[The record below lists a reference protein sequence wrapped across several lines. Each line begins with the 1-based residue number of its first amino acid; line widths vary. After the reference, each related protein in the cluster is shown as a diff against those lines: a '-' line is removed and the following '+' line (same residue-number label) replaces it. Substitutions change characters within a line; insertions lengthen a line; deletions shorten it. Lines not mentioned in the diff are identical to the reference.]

1 MTTQERALVGLAEF
15 LEREDV
21 PYMVIGG
28 MANIVWG
35 EPRATL
41 DIDVTVW
48 VPQPQL
54 PSFVNRVRESYRVLV
69 DDALSFVDR
78 TRVLPL
84 DTHSGVRIDMV
95 FGLLPFEED
104 AIRRA
109 RGVPVAGT
117 NVRFCTPEDLL
128 LMKIISD
135 RERDLSDGRGLV
147 LRRWRELDVDYLEP
161 RITELSRLLECEDI
175 EQRWSA
181 WKREALGSSTG
192 E

>member
-1 MTTQERALVGLAEF
+1 MTTQEEALVGLAGF
-15 LEREDV
+15 LEREGV

-28 MANIVWG
+28 MANIIWG

-48 VPQPQL
+48 VAEPQL
-54 PSFVNRVRESYRVLV
+54 PSFVNRVAESYTVLV
-69 DDALSFVDR
+69 EDALPFIGR

-84 DTHSGVRIDMV
+84 ETASGVRVDMV

-109 RGVPVAGT
+109 KDIPIGGT

-135 RERDLSDGRGLV
+135 RERDLSDARALV

-161 RITELSRLLECEDI
+161 RITELSRLLERADI

-181 WKREALGSSTG
+181 WKREAPASSTK

>member
-1 MTTQERALVGLAEF
+1 MTTQEEALVGLAGF
-15 LEREDV
+15 LEREGV

-28 MANIVWG
+28 MANIIWG

-48 VPQPQL
+48 VSQPQL
-54 PSFVNRVRESYRVLV
+54 PSFVTLVAASYGVLV
-69 DDALSFVDR
+69 EDALSFVDR

-84 DTHSGVRIDMV
+84 ETRSGVRIDMV

-109 RGVPVAGT
+109 KDIPIGGT

-135 RERDLSDGRGLV
+135 RERDLSDARALV
-147 LRRWRELDVDYLEP
+147 LRRWPELDVDYLEP
-161 RITELSRLLECEDI
+161 RITELSRLLEREDI

-181 WKREALGSSTG
+181 WRREASGDG
-192 E
+192 RE